1 MENFKQS
8 DPFISNYH
16 PNPRISALDP
26 VYTNPDIRVNQIYRF
41 KNVWIRMNEALVIR
55 YAGTVYCTISASQW
69 YIMTA

>member
-26 VYTNPDIRVNQIYRF
+26 VYTNPDIRVNKY
-41 KNVWIRMNEALVIR
+41 
-55 YAGTVYCTISASQW
+55 TVLKMLDSYERGFS
-69 YIMTA
+69 Y